1 MRLRYRP
8 PYLSLQ
14 SPPGAMFSI
23 ALLNIQVQSQSR
35 VKGARKKIA
44 KHKYAMQAPQKP
56 WDNPCLFG
64 TNCNSFVYAAGE
76 LNVHAPA

>member
-1 MRLRYRP
+1 MRLSYWP

-35 VKGARKKIA
+35 VKGAREK
-44 KHKYAMQAPQKP
+44 
-56 WDNPCLFG
+56 
-64 TNCNSFVYAAGE
+64 NCETQIGDAGRSKA
-76 LNVHAPA
+76 VG